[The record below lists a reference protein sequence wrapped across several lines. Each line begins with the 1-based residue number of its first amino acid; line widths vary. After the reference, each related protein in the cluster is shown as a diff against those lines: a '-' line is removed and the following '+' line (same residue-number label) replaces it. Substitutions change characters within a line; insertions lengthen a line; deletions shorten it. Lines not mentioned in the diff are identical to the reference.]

1 MKTLCLAFLAI
12 AVSVASAQAQPKPV
26 SQQKR
31 LQHAD
36 RNDDGIVTPREM
48 KTEKSWEHK
57 QLSTVNQPWE
67 KRADANGDG
76 KVEPA
81 EARVYRVQVV
91 DVNKDGTITVEE
103 RRAYYASWKRVVNTE
118 AEKKYDANGDGYLE
132 WPEARAFLKDRLTII
147 NSDGKAIV
155 NTDIEREFDDNGDG
169 VIDAG
174 EAVELKE
181 ALD

>member
-1 MKTLCLAFLAI
+1 MLAVV
-12 AVSVASAQAQPKPV
+12 VSVVNAQAQPKPV
-26 SQQKR
+26 PPAKR

-36 RNDDGIVTPREM
+36 RNDDGVVTPREM
-48 KTEKSWEHK
+48 NKEKQWEHK

-81 EARVYRVQVV
+81 EARIYRLQVV

-118 AEKKYDANGDGYLE
+118 AEKKYDASGDGYLE
-132 WPEARAFLKDRLTII
+132 WPEARAFLKDRLTVI
-147 NSDGKAIV
+147 NTDGKAIV
-155 NTDIEREFDDNGDG
+155 NPDIEREFDDNGDG
-169 VIDAG
+169 VIDRS
-174 EAVELKE
+174 EAVQLKE
-181 ALD
+181 ALE